1 MSGSLI
7 KFAGHLLYF
16 PMKPETSQ
24 LYLFVKSLFEGQGE
38 EPSHGAII
46 IEMIWNP
53 RFLVFRLYEDKEK
66 EKNTVGVEINEDTI
80 IFRKYT
86 GQGYQY
92 EFEQRYR
99 VGIRNVR
106 TVGEQYMEDTCAFY
120 KDIVHIQKAYHKY

>member
-53 RFLVFRLYEDKEK
+53 
-66 EKNTVGVEINEDTI
+66 VGVEINEDTI